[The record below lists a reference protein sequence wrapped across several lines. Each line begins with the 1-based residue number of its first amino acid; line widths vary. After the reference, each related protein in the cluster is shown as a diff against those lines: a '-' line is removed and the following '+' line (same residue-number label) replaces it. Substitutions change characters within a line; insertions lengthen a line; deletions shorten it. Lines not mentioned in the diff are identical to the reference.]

1 MAIIHFNKARN
12 RIPRKRRETQKVRDA
27 GPTRPLP
34 PKAASPTPEMSSP
47 RRLAVLCSHL
57 RPDGPAPP
65 AEETVEGAG
74 GVSTSTCAN
83 GVGGDGAGDGDAAD
97 CVFCRIIR
105 GHAPA
110 YKVRCVTALFLV
122 SVD

>member
-65 AEETVEGAG
+65 AVETVEG
-74 GVSTSTCAN
+74 T
-83 GVGGDGAGDGDAAD
+83 GASQCRRAPTESGAMGPGMAMRPTACSAASYAAMRR
-97 CVFCRIIR
+97 RI
-105 GHAPA
+105 
-110 YKVRCVTALFLV
+110 RCVV
-122 SVD
+122 